1 MKSTS
6 AHHPATTPSLSG
18 LLQIWVDAGLIT
30 AEQSE
35 EIRRHEAGPHERRA
49 ALALAPAAPD
59 GPSLV
64 VEALGYL
71 GGVVMAV
78 GALILVGMWWSDLS
92 VTLRLVLVG
101 LTAIALVGAGLA
113 LPERLGEAAGRL
125 RSALWAVGVL
135 ASGGFFTVLATNA
148 LHLQDEDALILV
160 APATALV
167 AGVLWWRHRAWLNQL
182 ALFVAVVLSAVAV
195 GLQVSGPDSRVPA
208 ATVWLVAVAW
218 AVVAWVGWV
227 EPRIT
232 GVALGALG
240 AVFGSLF
247 ISGDVGIALALLT
260 AVATVALALWE
271 RSLPWLGV
279 GAIAMLYAS
288 PRAAV
293 EWFPGRLSAALTL
306 IVTGAALVGAAVWVA
321 RHRAEQPPS

>member
-49 ALALAPAAPD
+49 ALALAPAVPD

-125 RSALWAVGVL
+125 RAALWAVGVL
-135 ASGGFFTVLATNA
+135 ASGGFFTVLATDA

-160 APATALV
+160 GPATALV
-167 AGVLWWRHRAWLNQL
+167 AGVLWWLHRAWLNQL
-182 ALFVAVVLSAVAV
+182 ALFGAVVLSAVAV

-218 AVVAWVGWV
+218 AAVAWFGWI

-247 ISGDVGIALALLT
+247 INGDLGIALALLT

-321 RHRAEQPPS
+321 RHRAQQPPS

>member
-6 AHHPATTPSLSG
+6 VHHPLATPSLPG
-18 LLQIWVDAGLIT
+18 LLQVWVEAGLIT
-30 AEQSE
+30 PEQSE
-35 EIRRHEAGPHERRA
+35 AIRRHEAGPYERRG
-49 ALALAPAAPD
+49 ALTLAPPAPD

-78 GALILVGMWWSDLS
+78 GALILVGMWWTDLS
-92 VTLRLVLVG
+92 VALRLVLVG
-101 LTAIALVGAGLA
+101 VTALALVGAGLA
-113 LPERLGEAAGRL
+113 LPGRLGEAAGRL
-125 RSALWAVGVL
+125 RAALWAVAVL
-135 ASGGFFTVLATNA
+135 ASGGFFAVLATDA
-148 LHLQDEDALILV
+148 LHQDGEDALIITG
-160 APATALV
+160 PATALV
-167 AGVLWWRHRAWLNQL
+167 AGMLWWMHRTWLNQL

-195 GLQVSGPDSRVPA
+195 GLQISGSDSEVPG
-208 ATVWLVAVAW
+208 ATVWVVAVAW
-218 AVVAWVGWV
+218 AAVAWTGRI

-232 GVALGALG
+232 GVAFGALG
-240 AVFGSLF
+240 AVFGALF
-247 ISGDVGIALALLT
+247 MTGDLGIALALLT

-293 EWFPGRLSAALTL
+293 EWFPGPLSAALTL
-306 IVTGAALVGAAVWVA
+306 MVTGGALVGAAVWVA
-321 RHRAEQPPS
+321 RHRDGQPPS